1 MPGLGWP
8 VDVSAGSEGV
18 DVQQRAYGRST
29 GVGWPSDVP
38 VLAAALRSAAPVG
51 AMEGRESRAAPGAD
65 PSGDVGDSATSSDRG
80 AESAMTVNGE
90 AAAAAADVDAA
101 TMPTTNAA
109 PDPAPDWRTAAASS
123 SLTGATADTTRSDVV
138 ESPHGVREQPPAMSS
153 IDSAGPEVTGLDEK
167 GSRDMTA
174 AGTVP
179 PYTSAEDLV
188 SRETDESSLPYHP
201 ASEANSPMSFT
212 PTLPRPAET
221 RIFTVANQKG
231 GVGKTTTAVNLAAAL
246 AGSGAR
252 VLVVDLD
259 PQGNASTAL
268 GIEHTEGQPNIYDVV
283 VEGEPLADFVHPV
296 HRFPSLFGVPATID
310 LSGAELELASVVA
323 REARLKRALDAYLQA
338 QEAAGQRFDYV
349 LIDCPPS
356 LGLLT
361 MNALVA
367 GREVMVPIQCE
378 YYALE
383 GVETLFRIVNLVQQL
398 NPVLE
403 VSTVIMTMY
412 DARTRLSAQV
422 VENAR
427 ESLGETVLRSSI
439 PRSVRI
445 SEAPSFGQTVMTW
458 DPGSPGALSY
468 LEAAREIA
476 LRDPGARTSTSA
488 DDSRA
493 ATGTRAGEALG
504 SATAA
509 GIDRE
514 GGR

>member
-8 VDVSAGSEGV
+8 VDLTTGSEGAGAGISV
-18 DVQQRAYGRST
+18 RGQSSGL
-29 GVGWPSDVP
+29 GWPSGGSGGMMSP
-38 VLAAALRSAAPVG
+38 LQSAITVDHA
-51 AMEGRESRAAPGAD
+51 ESRDVASPDLESADVGPRDVGSIGIAPPTDAD
-65 PSGDVGDSATSSDRG
+65 PSTSDPR
-80 AESAMTVNGE
+80 T
-90 AAAAAADVDAA
+90 D
-101 TMPTTNAA
+101 
-109 PDPAPDWRTAAASS
+109 PDH
-123 SLTGATADTTRSDVV
+123 V
-138 ESPHGVREQPPAMSS
+138 ESLEADANLPGVAF
-153 IDSAGPEVTGLDEK
+153 DATGLDEK
-167 GSRDMTA
+167 GSPDMTA

-179 PYTSAEDLV
+179 SHASTENLV
-188 SRETDESSLPYHP
+188 SRETDETSLPYH
-201 ASEANSPMSFT
+201 SEAEAHVPMSFT
-212 PTLPRPAET
+212 PTLPLPTET

-252 VLVVDLD
+252 VLLIDLD

-268 GIEHTEGQPNIYDVV
+268 GIEHTEGLPNIYDVV
-283 VEGEPLADFVHPV
+283 VEGEPLRDYVHPV
-296 HRFPSLFGVPATID
+296 QRFPSLFGVPATID

-323 REARLKRALDAYLQA
+323 REARLKRALDAYLQE

-383 GVETLFRIVNLVQQL
+383 GVETLFRIVHLVQQL
-398 NPVLE
+398 NTALE

-427 ESLGETVLRSSI
+427 QSLGETVLRSAI

-458 DPGSPGALSY
+458 DPSSPGALSY

-476 LRDPGARTSTSA
+476 LRDPGAPSVTPPRHSSAATSTHP
-488 DDSRA
+488 D
-493 ATGTRAGEALG
+493 EALG

-509 GIDRE
+509 GTDRE
-514 GGR
+514 G